1 MVKHLSAIFRIFKE
15 DIMYRNVIKESCWL
29 IAHVIVAADFSQIQE
44 VFEHK
49 LVGHVVDFGKSDKPD
64 TYPLEEV
71 VWVLSTLL
79 FVNPLMRFFHCYR
92 KISF

>member
-15 DIMYRNVIKESCWL
+15 DIMYRNVIKESCRL
-29 IAHVIVAADFSQIQE
+29 IVHVIAAYASQFQE
-44 VFEHK
+44 VFEHTF
-49 LVGHVVDFGKSDKPD
+49 VGHVVIFGKSDKPD